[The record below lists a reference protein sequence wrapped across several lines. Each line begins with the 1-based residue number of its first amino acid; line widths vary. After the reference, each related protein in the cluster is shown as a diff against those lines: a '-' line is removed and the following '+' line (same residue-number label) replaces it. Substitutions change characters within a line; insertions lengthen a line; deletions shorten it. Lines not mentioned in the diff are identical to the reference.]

1 MTVYVRAKQIVA
13 DTTAG
18 VTCEYTIPEALRPKN
33 AWSAPMVTEYGDGDT
48 SYRLLVMP
56 DGTVK
61 AHSMGGKLD
70 KRFHFG
76 TLSYPIGM

>member
-13 DTTAG
+13 DTTEG
-18 VTCEYTIPEALRPKN
+18 VTCKYTIPEALRPKN

-56 DGTVK
+56 DGSIKV
-61 AHSMGGKLD
+61 HSMGGKTD
-70 KRFHFG
+70 KRFNFG